1 MLELRRVVRRYGEKV
16 ALRGVSLRVRRGESL
31 SLIGPN
37 GSGKTTLLRVAA
49 LLDRPDEGE
58 VRYRGD
64 PRGVTMVFQQPV
76 FFDTTV
82 FKNVAYGL
90 RIRGRPEAEIGERVR
105 RVLSLVGME
114 GKEGRRVRELSG
126 GERQRVA
133 LARALVLEPELLL
146 LDEPTSSLD
155 PPNTWLVEE
164 IIREAERERTVV
176 LSTNHP
182 FQAARL
188 SRRVACLFE
197 GRLIAQGSPREIVE
211 RPREERLR
219 RFLRGER
226 W

>member
-188 SRRVACLFE
+188 SRRVACLFG

>member
-164 IIREAERERTVV
+164 IIRETERERTVV

>member
-64 PRGVTMVFQQPV
+64 PRGVTMVFQQPL

>member
-90 RIRGRPEAEIGERVR
+90 KIRGRPEAEIGERVR

-197 GRLIAQGSPREIVE
+197 GRVIAQGSPREIVE

>member
-197 GRLIAQGSPREIVE
+197 GRVIAQGSPREIVE

>member
-49 LLDRPDEGE
+49 LLDRPDGGE

>member
-64 PRGVTMVFQQPV
+64 PRGVTMVFQHPV